1 MRIVTRS
8 LIVIAVGTAFSF
20 AASPSVRAAGCC
32 SAGAGHDEMVQA
44 DPHAGHSGAA
54 VASEAAQAGKPAPA
68 VVSGVLEQYAKIQT
82 ALADDSTDGIRDA
95 GQTIAKQVN
104 GDATKT
110 LPADVATQAATLAQA
125 KDLAAARAAFKP
137 LSKSLS
143 DYLST
148 EKISTGHYF
157 QMHCG
162 MAKADWLQTD
172 KSVKNPYYGS
182 SMLRCGQLVAAF

>member
-8 LIVIAVGTAFSF
+8 LMVVAVGAAFTF
-20 AASPSVRAAGCC
+20 AGTSPLWAAGC
-32 SAGAGHDEMVQA
+32 SASCGGHGAETKA
-44 DPHAGHSGAA
+44 DPHAGHGGVA

-82 ALADDSTDGIRDA
+82 ALAGDSTDGVREA
-95 GQTIAKQVN
+95 AQAIAKQAKDDSN
-104 GDATKT
+104 KT
-110 LPADVATQAATLAQA
+110 LPADVAAHAEILAKA
-125 KDLAAARAAFKP
+125 NDLAAARTAFKA
-137 LSKSLS
+137 LSASLS
-143 DYLST
+143 RYLST
-148 EKISTGHYF
+148 ANIQTGHYF

-172 KSVKNPYYGS
+172 KDVKNPYYGG